1 MLVKVFKKNY
11 FNQYL
16 LIFFLS
22 ILLWAGAFIVPQPIQ
37 AAVSYSFLYGYVY
50 NMLLPF
56 PFISVLLA
64 YIILVFQGLFF
75 NTILVK
81 HKLISSTTLLP
92 MIVYIFLFSVSAQ
105 TITPILLSNIFVL
118 FALNNL
124 LDCENITKSQNKIFK
139 ASAMVSIAVLFH
151 FLSIFYLLLIILAI
165 ITYKIYYWREWLTAL
180 LGFALPQILVLVY
193 CFLTDS
199 LMSFINSS
207 VDDVLVPLFS
217 FDFTNWLSV
226 TYGLVFVLIFV
237 SAFVRF
243 FLEMRDNIVVYR
255 KKSSIIS
262 YILFVAFLISI
273 YGVVFPLQMQLYVI
287 PFAYFLGNCITR
299 HKGKETL
306 CDIILILLALA
317 VFGSVYL
324 L

>member
-92 MIVYIFLFSVSAQ
+92 MIVYIFVFFTLF
-105 TITPILLSNIFVL
+105 
-118 FALNNL
+118 
-124 LDCENITKSQNKIFK
+124 
-139 ASAMVSIAVLFH
+139 
-151 FLSIFYLLLIILAI
+151 
-165 ITYKIYYWREWLTAL
+165 
-180 LGFALPQILVLVY
+180 
-193 CFLTDS
+193 
-199 LMSFINSS
+199 
-207 VDDVLVPLFS
+207 
-217 FDFTNWLSV
+217 
-226 TYGLVFVLIFV
+226 
-237 SAFVRF
+237 
-243 FLEMRDNIVVYR
+243 
-255 KKSSIIS
+255 
-262 YILFVAFLISI
+262 
-273 YGVVFPLQMQLYVI
+273 
-287 PFAYFLGNCITR
+287 
-299 HKGKETL
+299 
-306 CDIILILLALA
+306 
-317 VFGSVYL
+317 
-324 L
+324 